1 VNEVG
6 MVRKTLRRSITIKG
20 LGLHTGERV
29 EVTLHPA
36 EAREG
41 IVFFV
46 QNRQGVAT
54 IPALTTFVANTR
66 RRVILAKDGVSVQTV
81 EHLLAACFGM
91 GITDL
96 LVEVYGNELPIGD
109 GSALIWVEAFRD
121 AGIAELSEPA
131 PVFVVP
137 DLVAVDDGNGAVR
150 VVPAEHFIAHFSFAT
165 EHQLV
170 GIQEASFD
178 EKEDDFATEI
188 APARTFGFWEEVSQL
203 WEQGLAKGGS
213 LDNAIVVFPDRYSL
227 PLRFPN
233 ELARHKL
240 LDLMGDLMLLGVRL
254 RGKVIANSSGHTL
267 HHEFCKTL
275 LQVMERVME
284 EEAKGN
290 G

>member
-1 VNEVG
+1 MN
-6 MVRKTLRRSITIKG
+6 RKAIQKG
-20 LGLHTGERV
+20 VKVDGIGLHSGERV
-29 EVTLHPA
+29 KVFLHPY
-36 EAREG
+36 EG
-41 IVFFV
+41 G
-46 QNRQGVAT
+46 QGIAFLVHNEQGSAL
-54 IPALTTFVANTR
+54 IPALTSFVAETR
-66 RRVILAKDGVSVQTV
+66 RRVVLSKESVLVQTV
-81 EHLLAACFGM
+81 EHLLATCFGM

-96 LVEVYGNELPIGD
+96 LVEVYGSELPIGD

-121 AGIAELSEPA
+121 AGIVELDEPA
-131 PVFVVP
+131 PVFSVP
-137 DLVAVDDGNGAVR
+137 DSVAVGNDNGVVE
-150 VVPAEHFIAHFSFAT
+150 VVPAERFIAHFSFAT
-165 EHQLV
+165 EHSLV
-170 GIQEASFD
+170 GIQEAIFD
-178 EKEDDFATEI
+178 EKENDFATEI

-213 LDNAIVVFPDRYSL
+213 LDNAIVVFPDRYSS

-254 RGKVIANSSGHTL
+254 RGKVVANSSGHAL

-275 LQVMERVME
+275 LQVMERVTE